1 MVNYNIV
8 YNKAI
13 YKYFLKIFYNK
24 TYKKNT
30 ICKSNNIMYNL

>member
-1 MVNYNIV
+1 MVNYNIA

-24 TYKKNT
+24 TYKKVQFA
-30 ICKSNNIMYNL
+30 NLII